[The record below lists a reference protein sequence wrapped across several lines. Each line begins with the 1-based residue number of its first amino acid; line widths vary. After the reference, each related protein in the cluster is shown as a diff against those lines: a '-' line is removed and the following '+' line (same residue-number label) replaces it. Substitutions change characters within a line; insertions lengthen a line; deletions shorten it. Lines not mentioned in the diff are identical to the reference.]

1 MPHPAEQF
9 RAPSSIQSG
18 TPLKELLDRRLIG
31 LIADSFAAVV
41 PNFNR
46 RGFVREANSGLDDL
60 ELMPRAQHI
69 ANAMAEHLAA
79 VPAEA
84 SRQLIASLGPELTVT
99 KGYGLKVFF
108 YLPHTA
114 FIARH
119 LIADW
124 SAGMQANY
132 EITKR
137 FSGEFSIRPFLMA
150 EQERTLARLA
160 IWAKDANHH
169 VRRLVSEGTRSRLP
183 WAGRLP
189 AFIRDP
195 MPVLPLLHQL
205 IDDSELYVRRSV
217 ANHVGDIAKDN
228 PQIAF
233 DLCHQW
239 LRQPTR
245 ERCQV
250 VRHAVRHPAKQGVK
264 AAVSLR
270 RSAGGRG

>member
-1 MPHPAEQF
+1 MPHPAEKF
-9 RAPSSIQSG
+9 RAPSSIQRG
-18 TPLKELLDRRLIG
+18 TPLKELLDRGLID
-31 LIADSFAAVV
+31 LIADSLVAVV
-41 PNFNR
+41 PHFDR
-46 RGFVREANSGLDDL
+46 RGFVGLANSGLADL

-69 ANAMAEHLAA
+69 ANAMAVHLAG

-84 SRQLIASLGPELTVT
+84 ARQLIASLGPQLTVT

-137 FSGEFSIRPFLMA
+137 FSGEFSIRPYLMA

-195 MPVLPLLHQL
+195 APVLPLLHQL
-205 IDDSELYVRRSV
+205 IDDPELYVRRSV
-217 ANHVGDIAKDN
+217 ANHVGDIAKDH

-239 LRQPTR
+239 LAKPSR

-250 VRHAVRHPAKQGVK
+250 VRHAVRHPAKQGDK
-264 AAVSLR
+264 AAISLR